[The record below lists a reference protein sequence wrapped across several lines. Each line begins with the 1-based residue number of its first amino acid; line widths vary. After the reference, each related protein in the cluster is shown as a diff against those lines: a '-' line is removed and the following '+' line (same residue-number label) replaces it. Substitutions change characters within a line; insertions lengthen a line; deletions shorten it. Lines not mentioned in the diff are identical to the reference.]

1 MLSNAAICRVST
13 IDASSTISTSAAW
26 ISPGCSRCQATV
38 RAGKP
43 ASAARPS
50 TAIAAVEA
58 PTTVAPAADAE
69 SHLQQAQTDRDTA
82 VQHRTEVLA
91 AFADLVSAAEAAR
104 RLALTPTAVRTAQ
117 RAAARHR
124 PPGTAEDSVDRAGP
138 AATAAT
144 G

>member
-1 MLSNAAICRVST
+1 MACDSITAV
-13 IDASSTISTSAAW
+13 TSAGPRA
-26 ISPGCSRCQATV
+26 PGRKDYQRVALAAAQQTAQAQ
-38 RAGKP
+38 AQ
-43 ASAARPS
+43 AR
-50 TAIAAVEA
+50 VLVLEA
-58 PTTVAPAADAE
+58 DDRIADAE

-91 AFADLVSAAEAAR
+91 AFADLVGPAEAAR

-124 PPGTAEDSVDRAGP
+124 PPGTAEVLVDRAGP
-138 AATAAT
+138 AAIAAT